1 MRKRKRRETREL
13 GFFGEMVAATIFL
26 LGAYTLT
33 AVVYAVWLGIR
44 PWITG

>member
-33 AVVYAVWLGIR
+33 AVAWAIYTA
-44 PWITG
+44 ITG